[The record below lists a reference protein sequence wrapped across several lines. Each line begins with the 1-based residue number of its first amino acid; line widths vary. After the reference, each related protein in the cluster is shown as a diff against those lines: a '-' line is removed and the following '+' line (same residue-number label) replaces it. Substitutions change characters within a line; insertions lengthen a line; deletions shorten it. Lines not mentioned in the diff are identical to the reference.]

1 MAANG
6 SWWAPDIS
14 IHLRDKGGH
23 FERNTSPHYYIM
35 TPGSGRLNYVQSQ
48 SLLFVS
54 THVAEVGRIFAGELI
69 QSQFVII
76 LKQKNVRRP

>member
-1 MAANG
+1 
-6 SWWAPDIS
+6 
-14 IHLRDKGGH
+14 
-23 FERNTSPHYYIM
+23 M

-54 THVAEVGRIFAGELI
+54 THVAEVGCIFAGELI